1 MQSGYNG
8 VVGCFVAALVFSMI
22 LLLIIIREN
31 RRRDQAYGA
40 PADVTGENEND
51 RQLPML
57 TDETDGENHTFRY
70 VY

>member
-1 MQSGYNG
+1 M
-8 VVGCFVAALVFSMI
+8 

-31 RRRDQAYGA
+31 YRRDKAYGA
-40 PADVTGENEND
+40 PPEVSDDNESA

-57 TDETDGENHTFRY
+57 TDETDGENHAFRY